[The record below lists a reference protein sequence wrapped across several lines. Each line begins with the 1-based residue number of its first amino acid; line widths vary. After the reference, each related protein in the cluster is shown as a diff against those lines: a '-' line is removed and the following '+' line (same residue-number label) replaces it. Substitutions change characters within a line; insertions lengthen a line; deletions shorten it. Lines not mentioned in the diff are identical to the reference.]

1 MGVLGASQD
10 RSLDFSPYM
19 SGFGIGI
26 MNPGEM
32 SLNASTHRLLDR
44 AVWELTSSQFFT
56 KLYFCWEV
64 DLRQQML
71 GQGQA

>member
-1 MGVLGASQD
+1 MLGASQD
-10 RSLDFSPYM
+10 RTLDFSPYM
-19 SGFGIGI
+19 SRFGIGI

-44 AVWELTSSQFFT
+44 AVWKLTSSQFFT
-56 KLYFCWEV
+56 KFSFCWEV
-64 DLRQQML
+64 DLGQQWL